1 MRKSFRKAMAG
12 IIVASMA
19 LTTAACGSSAS
30 TGKTESAK
38 ASESASAA
46 GSSAA
51 ESAAAGT
58 AAAGTTAAGTA
69 ASEDKITGKTLKVM
83 LSEEPG
89 TEDALGNALKDWAA
103 ESGNEIKEI
112 IVSNDDMLTKFP
124 AMAKNK
130 DLPDLIS
137 TTRLHQLYPDEFIL
151 MKDVLDLSK
160 FNDSALKIVGK
171 SYTSDDITG
180 IPNQYTTTCMYYNQ
194 DAFKAAGLE
203 APTVDKP
210 WTWDEL
216 FANAKTLQEKGG
228 VKYGFAADV
237 SRARYDI
244 MMYANGGS
252 LVVKDGDTF
261 KVAVNSDT
269 NVKTLETFVQANN
282 DVMPKAIWAG
292 GTTDNPVEYFKNGDA
307 GILLSG
313 SWNYNTFTTDISKFQ
328 FSVMPTPKGTV
339 SQAAIIGGGALAIP
353 KNAENTEL
361 AKQFLQWLF
370 TDKNYQAY
378 AQRDKGPSVMND
390 IAYTP
395 ETDKA
400 KADFAVIQN
409 EANYVT
415 DAYRTDES
423 SSWRTYKDNEYRDA
437 LKRAV
442 AGEISAKEA
451 LDGFA
456 KELSESSGWAMA
468 N

>member
-1 MRKSFRKAMAG
+1 
-12 IIVASMA
+12 
-19 LTTAACGSSAS
+19 
-30 TGKTESAK
+30 
-38 ASESASAA
+38 
-46 GSSAA
+46 
-51 ESAAAGT
+51 
-58 AAAGTTAAGTA
+58 
-69 ASEDKITGKTLKVM
+69 
-83 LSEEPG
+83 
-89 TEDALGNALKDWAA
+89 
-103 ESGNEIKEI
+103 
-112 IVSNDDMLTKFP
+112 
-124 AMAKNK
+124 
-130 DLPDLIS
+130 
-137 TTRLHQLYPDEFIL
+137 
-151 MKDVLDLSK
+151 
-160 FNDSALKIVGK
+160 
-171 SYTSDDITG
+171 
-180 IPNQYTTTCMYYNQ
+180 
-194 DAFKAAGLE
+194 
-203 APTVDKP
+203 
-210 WTWDEL
+210 
-216 FANAKTLQEKGG
+216 
-228 VKYGFAADV
+228 
-237 SRARYDI
+237 
-244 MMYANGGS
+244 
-252 LVVKDGDTF
+252 
-261 KVAVNSDT
+261 
-269 NVKTLETFVQANN
+269 
-282 DVMPKAIWAG
+282 
-292 GTTDNPVEYFKNGDA
+292 
-307 GILLSG
+307 
-313 SWNYNTFTTDISKFQ
+313 
-328 FSVMPTPKGTV
+328 MPTPKGTV